1 VKAMTLYS
9 KRLYFGVDALR
20 LRDAAERVLL
30 RVQGLP
36 PERARVNID
45 ALEHDF
51 GWNPSASP
59 AMVEQ
64 LVQSGMLQ
72 RLGTN
77 SREFHLTEKF
87 WRCARARIVEPL
99 PRDKAQMILTHLGD
113 VAARFNRDE
122 SRNKYEIDSMAVFGQ
137 YITTDQE
144 LSELSI
150 GVTGRKRL
158 APARAL
164 FGRATVPNE
173 GTDQIR
179 SMLAAHNAFIT
190 VSFVRQLNELPR
202 PFSVFF
208 KAEA

>member
-1 VKAMTLYS
+1 MTLYN

-59 AMVEQ
+59 VMIEQ

-72 RLGTN
+72 RL
-77 SREFHLTEKF
+77 SPHARDFHITEKF

-99 PRDKAQMILTHLGD
+99 PRDKAQMILTHLAD
-113 VAARFNRDE
+113 VALRFNRSE
-122 SRNKYEIDSMAVFGQ
+122 ARNKYEIETMAVFGQ
-137 YITTDQE
+137 YMSTDDD

-150 GVTGRKRL
+150 GVTGRRRL
-158 APARAL
+158 PPTRAR
-164 FGRATVPNE
+164 FGRATVPTE

-179 SMLAAHNAFIT
+179 TMVAAHSSFIT
-190 VSFVRQLNELPR
+190 VSFVRELTELPR

-208 KAEA
+208 KAQA